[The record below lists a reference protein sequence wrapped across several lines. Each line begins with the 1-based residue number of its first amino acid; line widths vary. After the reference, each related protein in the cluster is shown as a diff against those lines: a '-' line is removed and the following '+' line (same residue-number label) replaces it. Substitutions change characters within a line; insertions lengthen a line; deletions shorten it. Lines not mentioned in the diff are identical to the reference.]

1 MTKQR
6 HSELSLA
13 QFGLIWGGAWLLF
26 MSFRIWALRTYAQPV
41 NGLGAWALLLA
52 SLAWLPLAL
61 EPPRLAQQGSGR
73 LGRAA
78 SGLALVFLGQAFLW
92 LRVQDK
98 AAYLLPGLALL
109 AAGWALM
116 QATGRRAAAP
126 AAAKAWRPWIEAGLL
141 GLILLIAA
149 LARLWQLGKSPVNI
163 WYDELNL
170 ARAVNDSVLGPGKAP
185 LYVTDQV
192 ENPGAFLW
200 VAAAFFKA
208 WQPGV
213 ETLRFI
219 SALFGWL
226 ALLPFYGLARRWLG
240 PKFGLLALALFAV
253 SRWTLVPQRVG
264 FMSSFALFW
273 TLSAF
278 YFAFL
283 SLARPSFW
291 AGLALGLAC
300 GACLHSYTPTR
311 LVLPLLAIY
320 FLINMG
326 QLKRWPGRAWLG
338 ALGGFALAGGP
349 MLYWIAHHWATF
361 HERAQQ
367 VSIMPDVRSQG
378 WKVLRYTLSRH
389 LLMFNYLGDFNSRH
403 NLHLW
408 PHLDFASAALFA
420 PAFLAMHAA
429 LRKSRHALFMV
440 LWFWIMLSAGVFSI
454 AVEAPQA
461 HRTILLAPLPA
472 LAVAWFL
479 REYAG
484 RAAAFF
490 ADGRWPRPLAL
501 SLALLG
507 VTVMAFNIK
516 ELHVDWARHPDTWKS
531 FSPDSNL
538 AAARIRQQG
547 NGWIVLISPIRK
559 EYPYYG
565 YERTF
570 FARVLNRDRQV
581 DIRALD
587 PVNRVPLGAMGA
599 PQGVLA
605 IWSDSDDD
613 ITAAAQRDYPD
624 LKIEAQRDPYESRN
638 NYLAL
643 TVPWDRIPKAK
654 SQVAR
659 HFLEQP

>member
-1 MTKQR
+1 MKTR
-6 HSELSLA
+6 RSAELSLL
-13 QFGLIWGGAWLLF
+13 QFALLWGGAWLLYIA
-26 MSFRIWALRTYAQPV
+26 FRLWAYRAYAMPV
-41 NGLGAWALLLA
+41 NSLGAWTLLLA
-52 SLAWLPLAL
+52 SLALLPLAL
-61 EPPRLAQQGSGR
+61 EPPRLTAKGAGS
-73 LGRAA
+73 LNRA
-78 SGLALVFLGQAFLW
+78 SLGLALIFLGQAFLW

-98 AAYLLPGLALL
+98 ASYLYPGLGLL
-109 AAGWALM
+109 ALGWGFLHF
-116 QATGRRAAAP
+116 TGRNAAAVTRD
-126 AAAKAWRPWIEAGLL
+126 KPWPRWVEPMLL
-141 GLILLIAA
+141 GLILIIAA
-149 LARLWQLGKSPVNI
+149 WARLWQLGEVPINY

-185 LYVTDQV
+185 LYVTDQI

-200 VAAAFFKA
+200 VAAVFFKA

-213 ETLRFI
+213 DTLRFI

-240 PKFGLLALALFAV
+240 PKFALLALALFAV

-283 SLARPSFW
+283 TLARPGFW
-291 AGLALGLAC
+291 GALALGLAS

-311 LVLPLLAIY
+311 LVLPILVIFFIMNIASLR
-320 FLINMG
+320 
-326 QLKRWPGRAWLG
+326 RWPLQVWMGLV
-338 ALGGFALAGGP
+338 LGFALAGGP
-349 MLYWIAHHWATF
+349 MLLWISEHWDTF
-361 HERAQQ
+361 QERAKQ

-378 WKVLRYTLSRH
+378 WQVLGYTSSRH

-408 PHLDFASAALFA
+408 PHLDFLTAAFFA
-420 PAFLAMHAA
+420 PAFFAVHAQI
-429 LRKSRHALFMV
+429 RKNKQALFMV

-484 RAAAFF
+484 RASAFF
-490 ADGRWPRPLAL
+490 ADGRWPKAFVLIC
-501 SLALLG
+501 ALLG
-507 VTVMAFNIK
+507 LSAMVFNIK
-516 ELHVDWARHPDTWKS
+516 ELQIDWARHPDTWKS

-538 AAARIRQQG
+538 AAARVRQQG
-547 NGWIVLISPIRK
+547 SGWIVLISPIRK

-570 FARVLNRDRQV
+570 FARLMNRDMNH
-581 DIRALD
+581 DIRPLSEF
-587 PVNRVPLGAMGA
+587 NRVPVGSLGSPA
-599 PQGVLA
+599 GVLA

-613 ITAAAQRDYPD
+613 ITAAAKRDYPD
-624 LKIEAQRDPYESRN
+624 LAIEAVRDPYESRN

-643 TVPWDRIPKAK
+643 SVPWQRIPKGKA
-654 SQVAR
+654 QAPHR
-659 HFLEQP
+659 FLEQP